1 MKYNQINE
9 LITDWRAYLEGK
21 NDMYGAKE
29 IEFPELKNLTTDIEG
44 IGIAGKINAP
54 VHGHFDSTEVT
65 IKWQV
70 PNKMSL
76 GLFGGRPISIEAYG
90 DIQGF
95 KSGETEYAHDQLY
108 AAIRGRIKSA
118 KPGTMKAGDAM
129 ESETVI
135 EAHYI
140 KIEYEGNTI
149 LEVDKY
155 GYKTVI
161 DGVDV
166 LEDIR
171 KNIGMCCEEV
181 QKWQKKKI

>member
-21 NDMYGAKE
+21 NDMYGAKG

-166 LEDIR
+166 LEEIR
-171 KNIGMCCEEV
+171 KNIGM
-181 QKWQKKKI
+181 

>member
-1 MKYNQINE
+1 M
-9 LITDWRAYLEGK
+9 
-21 NDMYGAKE
+21 
-29 IEFPELKNLTTDIEG
+29 
-44 IGIAGKINAP
+44 
-54 VHGHFDSTEVT
+54 T

-76 GLFGGRPISIEAYG
+76 GLFGGRPISLETYG

-108 AAIRGRIKSA
+108 AAIRGRVKSS

-140 KIEYEGNTI
+140 KIEYEGSII
-149 LEVDKY
+149 LEIDKY
-155 GYKTVI
+155 GYKAVI

-166 LEDIR
+166 LEEIR
-171 KNIGMCCEEV
+171 KNIGM
-181 QKWQKKKI
+181 

>member
-9 LITDWRAYLEGK
+9 LITDWRAYLDGK
-21 NDMYGAKE
+21 TDMYGAKE
-29 IEFPELKNLTTDIEG
+29 IEFPDFKNLTTDIEG

-54 VHGHFDSTEVT
+54 VHGHFDSMETT

-76 GLFGGRPISIEAYG
+76 ALFGGKPVSIEAYG

-95 KSGETEYAHDQLY
+95 NSGETAYTHDQLY
-108 AAIRGRIKSA
+108 VSIRGRIKSA

-135 EAHYI
+135 ETHYL
-140 KIEYEGNTI
+140 KVEYGGSVLCEI
-149 LEVDKY
+149 DKY
-155 GYKTVI
+155 GYKAVI

-166 LEDIR
+166 LEEVR
-171 KNIGMCCEEV
+171 KNIGM
-181 QKWQKKKI
+181 